1 MCQGKK
7 ASRFTISDLKSML
20 LHVHHHKRHEHLAL
34 SANPIAFAHDTLLER
49 GTAQICI
56 MLANV

>member
-1 MCQGKK
+1 
-7 ASRFTISDLKSML
+7 ML